1 MERTDDPAM
10 STFEFIRN
18 SLALVIIAVLL
29 YYIAQVAVR
38 IGNWRASRLLAPFAP
53 LIGATPNSRNGFLTG
68 NYQGHKIILDMS
80 PKTSVGQGES
90 ATHINAFMVKVL
102 DQPGEKDW
110 WLTFHVTGLLGQG
123 PRRLAVSARTDELAE
138 RLRASGIID
147 DVEQVSAP
155 TQTYTTVAYDSFQ
168 KRLTY
173 TDDVSPRKLPPQEH
187 VQRYLE
193 LATRLAAVNKIVNA
207 PAAKR
212 AG

>member
-1 MERTDDPAM
+1 M

-18 SLALVIIAVLL
+18 SLALLMIAALL
-29 YYIAQVAVR
+29 YYIARVAVR
-38 IGNWRASRLLAPFAP
+38 IGNWRTSRLLAPFAP
-53 LIGATPNSRNGFLTG
+53 LIDATPNSRDGFLIG
-68 NYQGHKIILDMS
+68 SYQGYKVILDMS
-80 PKTSVGQGES
+80 PKASVGQGES

-123 PRRLAVSARTDELAE
+123 AKRLAVSARTDELAE
-138 RLRASGIID
+138 RLRVSGIID
-147 DVEQVSAP
+147 DVEQISAP
-155 TQTYTTVAYDSFQ
+155 TRAYITVAYDSFQ

-187 VQRYLE
+187 VQRYLA

-207 PAAKR
+207 PAVKR
-212 AG
+212 RG